1 MLNKKE
7 LFFYKNLLFSTVF
20 FLLIGCANQQKPHGG
35 PKDVTPP
42 RLLKANPP
50 NSTRNFSAKV
60 IQLDFDEYFKL
71 SNQFTEVT
79 MTPAPDKQP
88 EFKIRTKSLVIVL
101 KDTLQK
107 NTTYVINFGKA
118 IQDVNEGN
126 ILKNFTY
133 VFSTGPHIDSLSV
146 SGNVINSLTQ
156 KHEKDVTVMLYPA
169 DKDSLYFG
177 KKKPSIYTTTDTAGN
192 FSLNNLHDGSYRI
205 YALKETNNNKIYDNE
220 TELIGFLKKPV
231 NLYSDTSG
239 IQLSLFK
246 QDADKFRL
254 LERKFDQD
262 GKIFFV
268 FNKQLIK
275 PSLRVIYPPALD
287 NQKIVEFSKTNDTA
301 SLYLRNMDFDSI
313 RVAIL
318 DNNKPIDS
326 VSMMKGKK
334 EAFKKDF
341 TFTTNVNNS
350 TVLKPYT
357 DLIITAGSPI
367 DNIDQSLITLNEDS
381 TVVTN
386 FIIEKD
392 STNLRKFTLKYH
404 WKQDAKYSLL
414 LDVGS
419 FTNIYGQKNNKYL
432 KKFSIDKV
440 DNYSTLTLKVNVPD
454 TSKAYIVQFY
464 LDPRNILSSQEITK
478 SASIVYKNYLTGKY
492 NIRVIY
498 DENRNGKWDT
508 GNVKKRLYPE
518 NIWID
523 PVIITLRPN
532 WDAEEKI
539 DIPREVVA
547 P

>member
-20 FLLIGCANQQKPHGG
+20 FFIIGCASQQKPHGG

-71 SNQFTEVT
+71 SNQYTEIT
-79 MTPAPDKQP
+79 MTPAQDKQP
-88 EFKIRTKSLVIVL
+88 EFKIRTKSLVIAL

-133 VFSTGPHIDSLSV
+133 VFSTGPHIDSLSISGTVTSSV
-146 SGNVINSLTQ
+146 SQ
-156 KHEKDVTVMLYPA
+156 KHEKDVTVLLYPA

-205 YALKETNNNKIYDNE
+205 YALKETNNNKVYDNE
-220 TELIGFLKKPV
+220 TELIGFLKKPI

-239 IQLSLFK
+239 IQLTMFK
-246 QDADKFRL
+246 QDAEKFRL

-268 FNKQLIK
+268 FDKQLTK

-287 NQKIVEFSKTNDTA
+287 NQKIVEFSKTNDSA
-301 SLYLRNMDFDSI
+301 RLYLRNMDFDSI

-318 DNNKPIDS
+318 DNGKPLDS
-326 VSMMKGKK
+326 VSLSKGRK
-334 EAFKKDF
+334 EVFKKDF
-341 TFTTNVNNS
+341 TFTTTINS
-350 TVLKPYT
+350 SGVLKPYT
-357 DLIITAGSPI
+357 DPILISGSPI
-367 DNIDQSLITLNEDS
+367 DNIDQSLITLTEDS

-386 FIIEKD
+386 FAIERD
-392 STNLRKFTLKYH
+392 STNLRRFTLKYH
-404 WKQDAKYSLL
+404 WKQDAKYSLF
-414 LDVGS
+414 LDEGS
-419 FTNIYGQKNNKYL
+419 FLNIYGQKNTKYL
-432 KKFSIDKV
+432 KKFTIDRV
-440 DNYSTLTLKVNVPD
+440 DNYSTLTLKVTVPD
-454 TSKAYIVQFY
+454 TSKAYIVEFY
-464 LDPRNILSSQEITK
+464 LDPRNILSSQELTK
-478 SASIVYKNYLTGKY
+478 NGSIVYKNYLTGKY
-492 NIRVIY
+492 SIRVIY
-498 DENRNGKWDT
+498 DDNRNGKWDT
-508 GNVKKRLYPE
+508 GSVKQKRYPE
-518 NIWID
+518 NIWND
-523 PVIITLRPN
+523 PVTITLRPN

-539 DIPREVVA
+539 DIPREVIT